1 MSDDPK
7 KGKGRLRDRLAG
19 LSVGDAAELLVMN
32 RQRIRESPVEHAK
45 AAADVTR
52 ALAEARGTLPPSSFT
67 VMRRA
72 VLLVAR
78 RDWAAAAILAEAV
91 GELVQQHPDSV
102 DWVGEAVARAVQA
115 DRTLARQLARVLPEC
130 ATRVSDRGPRL
141 RIVTAL
147 ADLCRRHPGLGLAA
161 LPTVRALLDEGTAE
175 GLASFL
181 EEALQRAAR
190 SESVARSFLLRESRT
205 GQQAWDDRRE
215 GLPLAEVAR
224 VLQLYAEAH
233 LGTGVRV
240 RSMADLPEE
249 FPLPDGAIAV
259 TDGQQI
265 FLAPRIDRFEQDER
279 NFRLYKVATA
289 LEVGRI
295 EFGTFELDPGA
306 VPGIDPI
313 ELCAEPGQPQRA
325 EGSNPVLEF
334 ASRFP
339 ETALA
344 RRLFLFAED
353 LRVDACL
360 RREYPGL
367 ARDLD
372 SMADADRGRRPD
384 LDDLQGAELMIEVLA
399 RWLWFGEELPE
410 GPPFRRFREASL
422 LLQALRH
429 PGAGVQDSA
438 GATVLLYGLV
448 GGSGQPGDITE
459 AAEGGEL
466 VAMGIARAPGGESDG
481 VGSEQ
486 GEGGTLVM
494 EGPAWSAEGD
504 PSADPP
510 PPGGRIFSGDVIAN
524 VSAAEGD
531 ELYRRAEAI
540 QQALDARG
548 MSVSL
553 REILAALEV
562 DPEVSDRTLERNL
575 LESFRE
581 SLRRT
586 AGDPPDGVGQGT
598 DGDLA
603 GVRVSRYPEWDEQ
616 IGDYRPAWTS
626 VWERRAAGNASAFVE
641 SVLGE
646 HGPMLRRLRQ
656 QFQMLRPEGLGR
668 ERRAT
673 EGDELDLDAL
683 VEDLVDQRV
692 GLPTDGRVY
701 VRRHLKLRDV
711 AVAFL
716 VDQSA
721 STRELVGSTGK
732 SVIEVEKE
740 SLVLMSEAL
749 EALGDRYAIFG
760 FSGRGRQMVTFDVF
774 KDFDE
779 QLGDPVRGRIGA
791 MSYRMENRDGAAIRH
806 ATRRL
811 MAVDARTR
819 LLILLSDGKPLDCGC
834 DLYQASYAQADTRT
848 ALREAMERKVHP
860 FCITVDPA
868 GEDYLRDMYGDVRY
882 AVIDSV
888 AALPERLPAI
898 YRKLTT

>member
-1 MSDDPK
+1 MSDDSK
-7 KGKGRLRDRLAG
+7 KGKGRLRDRLVG
-19 LSVGDAAELLVMN
+19 LSVGDAAELLVRN
-32 RQRIRESPVEHAK
+32 RHRIRESPVEHAK

-52 ALAEARGTLPPSSFT
+52 ALAEARSELPTASFD

-78 RDWAAAAILAEAV
+78 RDWAAAAILADALID
-91 GELVQQHPDSV
+91 LVRAHPDSV

-130 ATRVSDRGPRL
+130 ATRVAERGPRL

-161 LPTVRALLDEGTAE
+161 LPTVRALLTEGTPE

-205 GQQAWDDRRE
+205 GRQAWDDRRE
-215 GLPLAEVAR
+215 GLALVEVAR

-233 LGTGVRV
+233 LGTGVQV
-240 RSMADLPEE
+240 RSIADLPED
-249 FPLPDGAIAV
+249 LPVPEGAIAV
-259 TDGQQI
+259 SDGQQI
-265 FLAPRIDRFEQDER
+265 FLTPRIDRFDDDER

-289 LEVGRI
+289 LEVGRA
-295 EFGTFELDPGA
+295 EFGTFGLDPAA

-313 ELCAEPGQPQRA
+313 ELCAEPGADRP

-334 ASRFP
+334 SSRFP
-339 ETALA
+339 ESSLA

-353 LRVDACL
+353 IRVDACL

-372 SMADADRGRRPD
+372 EMAEADRHRRPH
-384 LDDLQGAELMIEVLA
+384 LDDLVGSELMVEVLA

-410 GPPFRRFREASL
+410 GPAFRRFREASL

-438 GATVLLYGLV
+438 GAAGLLYGLV
-448 GGSGQPGDITE
+448 GGMGQPGEITE

-466 VAMGIARAPGGESDG
+466 VAVASGRPGAAEGAEPG
-481 VGSEQ
+481 AGSEQ
-486 GEGGTLVM
+486 GGLVI
-494 EGPAWSAEGD
+494 EGPVMAAREGAD
-504 PSADPP
+504 GPPS
-510 PPGGRIFSGDVIAN
+510 PGERIFSGDVIRN
-524 VSAAEGD
+524 VSAAEGQ
-531 ELYRRAEAI
+531 ELLRRAEAI

-553 REILAALEV
+553 REILAALDV
-562 DPEVSDRTLERNL
+562 DPRVSDRTLERNL

-581 SLRRT
+581 SLRRG
-586 AGDPPDGVGQGT
+586 AGDETDAVGQGA
-598 DGDLA
+598 DGEVA
-603 GVRVSRYPEWDEQ
+603 AVRVSRYPEWDEQ
-616 IGDYRPAWTS
+616 IGDYRPEWCS
-626 VWERRAAGNASAFVE
+626 VWERRASGNASAFVE
-641 SVLGE
+641 AVMGE

-668 ERRAT
+668 ERRAR

-692 GLPTDGRVY
+692 GLPSDGRVY

-721 STRELVGSTGK
+721 STRELVGSSGK

-779 QLGDPVRGRIGA
+779 KLGDPVRGRIGA

-811 MAVDARTR
+811 LAIDARTR

-834 DLYQASYAQADTRT
+834 DLYQASYAQSDTRM
-848 ALREAMERKVHP
+848 ALREALERKVHP

-898 YRKLTT
+898 YRRLTT

>member
-1 MSDDPK
+1 MSDDGR
-7 KGKGRLRDRLAG
+7 KGKGRLRDRLVG
-19 LSVGDAAELLVMN
+19 LSVGDAAELVVLA

-52 ALAEARGTLPPSSFT
+52 ALSEARGSLPASSFA

-78 RDWAAAAILAEAV
+78 RDWAAAAILAEAL
-91 GELVQQHPDSV
+91 GPLVREHPDSV

-130 ATRVSDRGPRL
+130 ATRVDERGPRL

-161 LPTVRALLDEGTAE
+161 LPTVRALLEEGTPE

-181 EEALQRAAR
+181 EEALGRAAR

-205 GQQAWDDRRE
+205 GQEAWDDRRE
-215 GLPLAEVAR
+215 GLHLAEVSR
-224 VLQLYAEAH
+224 ILQLYAEAH
-233 LGTGVRV
+233 LGTGVQV
-240 RSMADLPEE
+240 RSTSDLPEG
-249 FPLPDGAIAV
+249 FPLPEGAIAA
-259 TDGQQI
+259 TDGQRI
-265 FLAPRIDRFEQDER
+265 FLAPRVDRFDDDER

-295 EFGTFELDPGA
+295 EFGTFRLDPAA

-313 ELCAEPGQPQRA
+313 ELCAEPGLVDRPA
-325 EGSNPVLEF
+325 GSNPVLEF

-339 ETALA
+339 ESSLA
-344 RRLFLFAED
+344 GRLFLFAED
-353 LRVDACL
+353 IRVGACL

-372 SMADADRGRRPD
+372 TMADADRGRRPS
-384 LDDLQGAELMIEVLA
+384 LDDLQGAELLVEVLT

-448 GGSGQPGDITE
+448 GGLGRPGAITE
-459 AAEGGEL
+459 AAEEGER
-466 VAMGIARAPGGESDG
+466 VAVALSRPRSDEQGWSEAENEGREG
-481 VGSEQ
+481 VGVLL
-486 GEGGTLVM
+486 EGSPPPGS
-494 EGPAWSAEGD
+494 GA
-504 PSADPP
+504 PSADPLA
-510 PPGGRIFSGDVIAN
+510 PGGRLFSGDVICDMA
-524 VSAAEGD
+524 D
-531 ELYRRAEAI
+531 
-540 QQALDARG
+540 
-548 MSVSL
+548 
-553 REILAALEV
+553 
-562 DPEVSDRTLERNL
+562 
-575 LESFRE
+575 
-581 SLRRT
+581 
-586 AGDPPDGVGQGT
+586 
-598 DGDLA
+598 
-603 GVRVSRYPEWDEQ
+603 VRVSHYPEWDQQ
-616 IGDYRPAWTS
+616 IGDYRPRLCS
-626 VWERRAAGNASAFVE
+626 VWERRAAGDASAFVE
-641 SVLGE
+641 SVLDE
-646 HGPMLRRLRQ
+646 HGPMLRRLRR
-656 QFQMLRPEGLGR
+656 QFQMLRPAGLGR
-668 ERRAT
+668 ERRAR

-683 VEDLVDQRV
+683 VEALVDQRV

-779 QLGDPVRGRIGA
+779 RLGDPVRGRIGA

-811 MAVDARTR
+811 LGIDARTR

-834 DLYQASYAQADTRT
+834 DLYQASYAQADTRM

-868 GEDYLRDMYGDVRY
+868 GEDYLREMYGDVRY

-888 AALPERLPAI
+888 AALPARLPAI
-898 YRKLTT
+898 YRRLTT